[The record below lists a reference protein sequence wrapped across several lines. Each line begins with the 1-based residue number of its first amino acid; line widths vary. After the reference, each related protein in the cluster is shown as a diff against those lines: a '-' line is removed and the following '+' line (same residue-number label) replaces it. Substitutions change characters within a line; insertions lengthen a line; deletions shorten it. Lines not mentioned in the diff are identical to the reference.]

1 MKFWYNRWTLTGRLV
16 KDPDPLRYLPS
27 GQPQIE
33 FTIAN
38 NRPISAKGATSQTEQ
53 VSFFEI
59 VARGRT
65 AEVCSEHLR
74 KGSPVF
80 IEGEAAQM
88 AYPTSNTTAP
98 PKKRV
103 VLRAR
108 NVYFLAA
115 GVEMPAAEEP
125 SGVEIPE

>member
-1 MKFWYNRWTLTGRLV
+1 MKFWYNRWTMTGRLV
-16 KDPDPLRYLPS
+16 RDPDPLRYLPS

-33 FTIAN
+33 FMIAN

-65 AEVCSEHLR
+65 AEVCAEHLR

-88 AYPTSNTTAP
+88 PYPTSGTAP

-115 GVEMPAAEEP
+115 GIDMAPAEDP